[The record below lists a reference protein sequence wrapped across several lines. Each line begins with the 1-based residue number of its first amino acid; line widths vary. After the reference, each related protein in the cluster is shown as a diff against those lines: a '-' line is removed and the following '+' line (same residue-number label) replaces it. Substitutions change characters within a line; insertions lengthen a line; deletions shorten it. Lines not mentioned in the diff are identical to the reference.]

1 MQKMGKRV
9 MFYCHYSVGLGHFV
23 RTLALAKGIKR
34 VNPNSEILIVS
45 GGAPVP
51 IKLPDGIHGIKIFN
65 LPPLRESKTN
75 RELESGSNDSL
86 QQVKRSRILKLIKAY
101 KLFKPDFL
109 FIDHFPF
116 GRIELKYEIT
126 ALLDIA
132 MDSNKKPKIICSMR
146 DMAFVEKYHEE
157 ETGEMIEY
165 FLNKYFDYLLVHSD
179 YKVTC
184 IEDEFEILKKV
195 NIPIIYTGYVCSISE
210 EEVKEK
216 VNCSDAE
223 NRKLVLVSAGGGRN
237 CFELITKTIEAK
249 EILDKNKVKSRF
261 LILTGPFLN
270 EENFLSLK
278 DLAKKHK
285 GIILKRFISDFIDVL
300 KQADVS
306 ISNVGY
312 NTTTELLLTKTK
324 ALLIPHIKNSVIN
337 KEQLERAK
345 KIKNIISAEILD
357 PRELNPVKIAD
368 CLNKLM
374 SSKQNQNDIKQFDV
388 DLKGADFVGEF
399 ISNLN
404 KPCRV
409 FFRDDDV
416 HEVTDKFI
424 DLNNLFSDKN
434 IPIHYSV
441 IPCTMSKNLIE
452 YLNNLKKKQQS
463 IEIGQHGWSH
473 KKHGDSVSYEFGDK
487 RSYSEQ
493 YEDISKGRKKIEY
506 NFGIN
511 PNLVFTPPH
520 NRLNSDTIKAL
531 EKLDFRIISTSCHSD
546 SYNKIRLPEKIK
558 KIPICLDLLIKINGK
573 WILKDKREL
582 IKEFFIK
589 KQNGIFGIM
598 IHHKFFSDKKEFGLL
613 NEFIDFLIRE
623 KAQFR
628 SIAQINNYL
637 KQSKKTIAY
646 LRSHFLPVSENFI
659 YQEIKNINQSDSCY
673 ATVISVV
680 RENENIFSGVEVIV
694 QPRFKSLHT
703 ANYPFIKNSQL
714 KLYNQFMNFCADEII
729 SRDVSLLHAQFGDDG
744 LFFLPLKRKTGLPLV
759 VSFRGFDLYRLPN
772 QSPGLYDPLFK
783 EADLFLVRSN
793 SMKKDL
799 INLGCHAEKVNVHH
813 SSIDLD
819 EIDAILN
826 KVLNKVIKVNAETEK
841 DEKRVNEKIKLIFA
855 GRFVEKKGIFDII
868 KAFSGLKKE
877 LDNVELKL
885 IGDGPLTKQAEK
897 MVYDFEI
904 KDVTFMN
911 FLSHEELIIEMKT
924 SDIFVLPSKTAKD
937 GNKEGIPVILM
948 EAMASYVIVVAS
960 DHSGIPEIVKDNKT
974 GLIFK
979 EGNAL
984 EASQRLSFAIENL
997 DGLES
1002 IKKNARLLVEK
1013 EFNILRQTSLLEHIY
1028 DNLLGGN
1035 MDTLR

>member
-1 MQKMGKRV
+1 MPPVFHWWWSRTFDKLYNQKKMQKMGKRI

-23 RTLALAKGIKR
+23 RTFALAKGIKR

-51 IKLPDGIHGIKIFN
+51 IKLPDGIQGIKILN
-65 LPPLRESKTN
+65 LPPLRESQNN
-75 RELESGSNDSL
+75 RELEPLSDESADE
-86 QQVKRSRILKLIKAY
+86 VKKSRIIQIIKAY
-101 KLFKPDFL
+101 RLFKPDFL
-109 FIDHFPF
+109 FVDHFPF

-132 MDSNKKPKIICSMR
+132 MNSNKKPKIISSIR
-146 DMAFVEKYHEE
+146 DMAFVEKDHEE
-157 ETGEMIEY
+157 ETGQMIEY

-179 YKVTC
+179 YRVTC
-184 IEDEFEILKKV
+184 IEDEFEILKQVK
-195 NIPIIYTGYVCSISE
+195 IPIIYTGYVCSMSE
-210 EEVKEK
+210 EEIKENVKEK
-216 VNCSDAE
+216 VNYTDADYPYAKNE
-223 NRKLVLVSAGGGRN
+223 KLILVSAGGGRS
-237 CFELITKTIEAK
+237 CFELIKKTIEAK
-249 EILDKNKVKSRF
+249 EKLDKNKVKSRF
-261 LILTGPFLN
+261 LILAGPFLS
-270 EENFLSLK
+270 EEEFLSLK
-278 DLAKKHK
+278 ELAKKHR
-285 GIILKRFISDFIDVL
+285 GISLKRFIPDFIDVL

-312 NTTTELLLTKTK
+312 NTTVELLLTKTK
-324 ALLIPHIKNSVIN
+324 SLLIPHIKNSVIN

-357 PRELNPVKIAD
+357 PRELNPMKIAD

-374 SSKQNQNDIKQFDV
+374 SSKQNQGDSKQFEV
-388 DLKGADFVGEF
+388 DLNGAEFAGEF

-452 YLNNLKKKQQS
+452 YLNNIKKKQHN

-493 YEDISKGRKKIEY
+493 YEDISKGRNKIES
-506 NFGIN
+506 NFEIN

-520 NRLNSDTIKAL
+520 NRLNSDTIKVL
-531 EKLDFRIISTSCHSD
+531 EKLDFRIISSSCYSD
-546 SYNKIRLPEKIK
+546 EYNKIRPPQKIRD
-558 KIPICLDLLIKINGK
+558 IPICLDLFIKIDDK

-589 KQNGIFGIM
+589 KQNGIVGIM
-598 IHHKFFSDKKEFGLL
+598 IHHKFFSDKKEFELL
-613 NEFIDFLIRE
+613 NEFIDLMIRE
-623 KAQFR
+623 KVQFK
-628 SIAQINNYL
+628 SFAQINNYL

-646 LRSHFLPVSENFI
+646 LRSNYLPASENFI

-673 ATVISVV
+673 AAVISVV
-680 RENENIFSGVEVIV
+680 RENENIFSGVEVIE

-714 KLYNQFMNFCADEII
+714 KLYSQFMNFCADEIM

-772 QSPGLYDPLFK
+772 QFPRVYNPLFK

-826 KVLNKVIKVNAETEK
+826 KIQNKEIRVNTETIKE
-841 DEKRVNEKIKLIFA
+841 EKRVNEKIKLIFA

-868 KAFSGLKKE
+868 KAFSGLKQEGK
-877 LDNVELKL
+877 DIELKL
-885 IGDGPLTKQAEK
+885 IGDGPLKKQAEK
-897 MVYDFEI
+897 MVYDLEI
-904 KDVTFMN
+904 KDITFMT
-911 FLSHEELIIEMKT
+911 FLSHEDLIKEIKK
-924 SDIFVLPSKTAKD
+924 SDIFVLPGKTAKD
-937 GNKEGIPVILM
+937 CNKEGIPVILM
-948 EAMASYVIVVAS
+948 EAMACGLPVVS
-960 DHSGIPEIVKDNKT
+960 TFHSGIPE
-974 GLIFK
+974 
-979 EGNAL
+979 
-984 EASQRLSFAIENL
+984 
-997 DGLES
+997 
-1002 IKKNARLLVEK
+1002 LV
-1013 EFNILRQTSLLEHIY
+1013 
-1028 DNLLGGN
+1028 
-1035 MDTLR
+1035 